1 MTFSALNKREQAHAV
16 NVNFGNAVSVAARQ
30 VPSTGD
36 GFGSSTSDIASQITV
51 QAANQALF
59 IVLVSLFSLSYFLL
73 CSFGANLGLHR
84 SIQYEQIKLRI

>member
-59 IVLVSLFSLSYFLL
+59 FVLSFNISNTYLFHHQLQLQPSLKVEYLL
-73 CSFGANLGLHR
+73 F
-84 SIQYEQIKLRI
+84 QQP